1 MEKIVLMVEFIA
13 TMKNNNKPRKAYF
26 LYFQHFAT
34 CEGMTDSCGLVFA
47 HSKKK
52 AIAEFLRKGM
62 MNDLADE
69 KHIQE
74 GIDYFSVGVVAY
86 DMNIKKNIPKIKDIL
101 KDYVSSNVVEAIIDA
116 NESHALHEFHFHLYR
131 NFS

>member
-1 MEKIVLMVEFIA
+1 MVEFNAI
-13 TMKNNNKPRKAYF
+13 MKNNIKPYKSYF
-26 LYFQHFAT
+26 LYFQYFAT
-34 CEGMTDSCGLVFA
+34 GEGMTDSCGLVFA
-47 HSKKK
+47 HTKKK

-62 MNDLADE
+62 MKDLTDE

-74 GIDYFSVGVVAY
+74 GIDYFSVGVVVY

-101 KDYVSSNVVEAIIDA
+101 KDYVSSNVVESIIDA
-116 NESHALHEFHFHLYR
+116 KESHALHEFHFHLYR